1 MEIPDVWRHAQAHH
15 ATTAQVRPGQPQQAP
30 PDSLAIT
37 DIVQQC
43 QNIIPILHLNLLIDA
58 VTVTVTSGRPG
69 VGGQV
74 TVGVNL
80 NSFDGSYQGPVS
92 IVGQGQFT
100 ATNSQFQTTF
110 TIWPDQWP
118 MLGVGAWTYWD
129 DGAPKSFALEYKDIA
144 CGWPWWWRLLVRLLR
159 SLRLAPR
166 P

>member
-1 MEIPDVWRHAQAHH
+1 MEIPDVWRRVQAHH
-15 ATTAQVRPGQPQQAP
+15 ADTAQVRPGEPQQAP
-30 PDSLAIT
+30 PDSFAI
-37 DIVQQC
+37 DVVQQC
-43 QNIIPILHLNLLIDA
+43 RSIIPILHLNLLIDG
-58 VTVTVTSGRPG
+58 VTVTVTLGRPG

-80 NSFDGSYQGPVS
+80 NSLDGSYQGDVW

-100 ATNSQFQTTF
+100 ATSSQFQTTF

-118 MLGVGAWTYWD
+118 VLGVGAWADWD
-129 DGAPKSFALEYKDIA
+129 DGAPQSFALEYKDIV
-144 CGWPWWWRLLVRLLR
+144 CGWPWWWLLLIRLLR